1 MKLKEWALVAEITS
15 GVAVVVTL
23 VLLIIGVKENTAA
36 LRATAAATSRES
48 LSSFS
53 DRMLMFDAD
62 RLGLITRSIDPAAQ
76 WQDFTQAEQLWLETF
91 QRSFFRRVEAQYFQ
105 FRNGLLDED
114 AWDTVRRRVVINI
127 GPPIHRQ
134 IWEVD
139 KDMLYTRGFVE
150 AIESFQAD
158 ENGAG

>member
-1 MKLKEWALVAEITS
+1 MQLNDWALVAEIIS

-23 VLLIIGVKENTAA
+23 VLLIVGVRDNTAT
-36 LRATAAATSRES
+36 LRATAAAASRDS

-53 DRMLMFDAD
+53 DQMLLLDDD
-62 RLGLITRSIDPAAQ
+62 RLDLITRSVDPAAQ

-91 QRSFFRRVEAQYFQ
+91 QRSFFRRVEAQFFQ

-114 AWDTVRRRVVINI
+114 AWDTVRHRVLINI

-134 IWEVD
+134 MWEVD

-150 AIESFQAD
+150 AIESYRTGGQEAD
-158 ENGAG
+158 